1 MPTSRPRPRAGL
13 LPLRADRPGLCANR
27 PGLLADRPGL
37 LAGCLRPG
45 AGRPRPRAGAL
56 AALLAVVAVC
66 AGDAL
71 ARVFPFGHHT
81 RSVNDLGNQFVPF
94 HARLWDLLHG
104 DADGGVLLNWS
115 SGYGTSFLPDLGT
128 YLTSPFALL
137 VGVFPRDRI
146 DLAVYVVTVLKTAS
160 AAALMALLL
169 LTLRGGRWWAAGML
183 GGSYALCGWS
193 LAEAS
198 YNPMWLDGLIAL
210 PVLCLAAEW
219 ARTGRRPVAAPLLV
233 AVMWVANF
241 YTAYM
246 ATLGAALVLAARL
259 FTERDDRRTAVR
271 ALGRAARTVGLGIG
285 LSAPVLVPVY
295 LGTKHAYP
303 GWDRPFAAAGWS
315 DVLARLLPATYTFF
329 TPALFIGTGTLLL
342 ACALAFQRA
351 VPGRERWT
359 WAGLVAGVALSLQW
373 EPTHLLWHAFAT
385 PNGSPYRQT
394 FVLAGLVVIAA
405 WVSVAHGLPDR
416 RALAGGC
423 AVLALVAAGAG
434 FSALITQWTYPL
446 FAVGLVA
453 SLGAL
458 LLVGRGR
465 RWTVLAAVLL
475 IGAQAGQ
482 AAATTAFVDRARLN
496 RLDHYAPWG
505 ERQRAQADVVARADD
520 WPRTRTDP
528 GREQTTTNDPLL
540 LGGQGGAYYSS
551 HTPAVLT
558 DTMRAL
564 GAGWTSNGRAVQSL
578 DNPVT
583 DAIFSVGA
591 RVHRPR
597 DPYQAWNAPDD
608 RPVTVDR
615 APVPP
620 LVTVRPPG
628 TPVPYGR
635 SPFRNQEKLLGSRV
649 YTVPE
654 TALRAAGGGAVAD
667 RGADDYGVGRGT
679 YTLTA
684 TCPAGT
690 EAYLW
695 APGLFGSAR
704 LAPARSGDGSDPP
717 GDGPVRSGD
726 GSEEVWFRGKPPAK
740 RAPVQR
746 LGVVGGDGAVR
757 VALVSTRAGTV
768 PHGAVGC
775 LDRTRLAS
783 AVAELRRTGAS
794 AVRVTADGVRA
805 ELPAG
810 SSGTVVLAAPRIAG
824 WRCQG
829 RPAGSHLGLV
839 AVPVPADGTTIS
851 CTFRPPGLRAGLAA
865 GAGSLAVLMATGAV
879 LAYRRRTGPGTD
891 TGAGAGAGTGAEAE
905 AGTEVRAG
913 RPEAVRA
920 S

>member
-1 MPTSRPRPRAGL
+1 MPTSRPRPR
-13 LPLRADRPGLCANR
+13 
-27 PGLLADRPGL
+27 
-37 LAGCLRPG
+37 
-45 AGRPRPRAGAL
+45 PRPRAVAL

-66 AGDAL
+66 SGDAL

-104 DADGGVLLNWS
+104 NADGGVLLNWS

-160 AAALMALLL
+160 AAALMTLLL

-271 ALGRAARTVGLGIG
+271 ALGRAARAVVLGIG

-303 GWDRPFAAAGWS
+303 GWDRPFAAADWS

-329 TPALFIGTGTLLL
+329 TPALFLGTGTLLL

-359 WAGLVAGVALSLQW
+359 WAGLAAGVALSLQW

-423 AVLALVAAGAG
+423 AVLAPVAAGAG
-434 FSALITQWTYPL
+434 LSTLITQWTYPL
-446 FAVGLVA
+446 FAAGLVA

-458 LLVGRGR
+458 LLAGRGR
-465 RWTVLAAVLL
+465 RWTVPAVVLL
-475 IGAQAGQ
+475 IGSQAGQ

-505 ERQRAQADVVARADD
+505 ERQQAQADVVAGADE

-608 RPVTVDR
+608 RPVTVER

-628 TPVPYGR
+628 KPVPYGR

-649 YTVPE
+649 YTVPG

-667 RGADDYGVGRGT
+667 RGTDDYGVGRGT
-679 YTLTA
+679 YTLTS

-704 LAPARSGDGSDPP
+704 LGTAQLDSARSGDDSARLGS
-717 GDGPVRSGD
+717 GSARSGG
-726 GSEEVWFRGKPPAK
+726 GSEEVWFKGKLPAK

-746 LGVVGGDGAVR
+746 LGTVGGDGAVR
-757 VALVSTRAGTV
+757 VTLTSTRAGTV

-775 LDRTRLAS
+775 LDRARLAA
-783 AVAELRRTGAS
+783 AVAELRRTGAN
-794 AVRVTADGVRA
+794 AVHVTADGVRA

-829 RPAGSHLGLV
+829 RPADDYLGLV
-839 AVPVPADGTTIS
+839 AVPVPADGAPVS

-865 GAGSLAVLMATGAV
+865 GAGSLAVLVATGAV
-879 LAYRRRTGPGTD
+879 LAYRRRTGAGAGAETG
-891 TGAGAGAGTGAEAE
+891 TGAGAGAGAETGTGTGTGAEAE
-905 AGTEVRAG
+905 AGTGARAG
-913 RPEAVRA
+913 RPEAVHA